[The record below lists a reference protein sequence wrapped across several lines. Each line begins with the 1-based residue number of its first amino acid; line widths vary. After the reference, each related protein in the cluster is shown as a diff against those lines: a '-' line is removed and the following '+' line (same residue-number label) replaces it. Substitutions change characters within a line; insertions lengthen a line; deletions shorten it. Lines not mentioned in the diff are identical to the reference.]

1 MKKSSIIIIIVSIV
15 SAVFLIGFIIVGVTS
30 FPANAIK
37 YEEKVTES
45 YSAIKVQ
52 EKRRAD
58 LLPNMAEAV
67 KSYNKHE
74 YETLVAVINARAEDG
89 TISDEDVKEING
101 MIKVVLESYPELKS
115 SENYKTYMNE
125 LAITENMITETRNA
139 YNSAVSRYN
148 AYVKHPIKKFF
159 LNLTGYEVIEFEKLD
174 YDVSEDAPTSL
185 LS

>member
-1 MKKSSIIIIIVSIV
+1 MKKTSIIIIIVSIV
-15 SAVFLIGFIIVGVTS
+15 SAVLLIGLIIVGVTS
-30 FPANAIK
+30 YPANAIK

-74 YETLVAVINARAEDG
+74 YETLVAVIDARAEDG
-89 TISDEDVKEING
+89 TISDADIAEING
-101 MIKVVLESYPELKS
+101 IIKIVSEAYPEIKS

-125 LAITENMITETRNA
+125 LAITENMILETRNA
-139 YNSAVSRYN
+139 YNSSVSRYN
-148 AYVKHPIKKFF
+148 NYVKHPIKKFF
-159 LNLTGYEVIEFEKLD
+159 LNLTGYEIIEFEKLD
-174 YDVSEDAPTSL
+174 YDVSEDAPTGL